1 MSFTII
7 VPKVKARN
15 ALGVWQ
21 ERKQVFKDRR
31 KKRAKDARRKR
42 EAFDYGE

>member
-1 MSFTII
+1 MSFTIQL
-7 VPKVKARN
+7 PKAKTRN

-21 ERKQVFKDRR
+21 ERKQIMKDRR
-31 KKRAKDARRKR
+31 KKRSKDARRKR